1 MVILNIVHWSFSG
14 VLLPLLFD
22 AVNGDGFLQ
31 DCISAISLVGEHIH
45 DHALA
50 KADGFAG
57 DIIALSLHHLGN
69 IVHGFSSQ
77 IEIEYT
83 FHDGRFT
90 RYDLRLTVSTLF
102 IAKEPLIYEHWCS
115 FLELLANAPSN
126 VLTDAFGFGLCEASI
141 DDQIQLAVCLECVNL
156 LLLKVDADAFGLEHS
171 DIVEAVYRISR
182 KAGYGFGDDVIDLPG
197 QTVVDHFIEL
207 GTLVGSCAGL
217 TLVSEQ
223 ACEAP
228 VFTTGDHL
236 GVHLLLVGIGD
247 ELFFAICRDS
257 AVCRH
262 SLLPVFFFIYRHGAF
277 WLYDSDDFLRD
288 FRYFHRPA

>member
-1 MVILNIVHWSFSG
+1 MVILNIVHWSFSS

-31 DCISAISLVGEHIH
+31 NHISAVSLVGEHIH

-57 DIIALSLHHLGN
+57 NIIVLSLHHLGDF
-69 IVHGFSSQ
+69 VHGFSSQ
-77 IEIEYT
+77 IEIEDA

-102 IAKEPLIYEHWCS
+102 IAKEPLVYEHWCS

-141 DDQIQLAVCLECVNL
+141 DDQIQLAVCLECVDL

-171 DIVEAVYRISR
+171 DIVKAVHRISG
-182 KAGYGFGDDVIDLPG
+182 KSGYGLSNDVIDLSG
-197 QTVVDHFIEL
+197 QTIVDHFVEL
-207 GTLVGSCAGL
+207 GTLVGSCAGF
-217 TLVSEQ
+217 TLVSEET
-223 ACEAP
+223 CKAP
-228 VFTTGDHL
+228 VFAAGDHL
-236 GVHLLLVGIGD
+236 GVHLLLVGVGD
-247 ELFFAICRDS
+247 ELFFAVCRDT
-257 AVCRH
+257 AVCGNL
-262 SLLPVFFFIYRHGAF
+262 LLPVFFFVYCHGAF
-277 WLYDSDDFLRD
+277 WLYDSDDFLRN

>member
-1 MVILNIVHWSFSG
+1 MVILNIVHWSFAG
-14 VLLPLLFD
+14 VLFPLLFD
-22 AVNGDGFLQ
+22 AVNCDGFLQ

-50 KADGFAG
+50 KADGFVG
-57 DIIALSLHHLGN
+57 NIIVLSLHHLGDL
-69 IVHGFSSQ
+69 VHGFPSQ
-77 IEIEYT
+77 IEVEDAFY
-83 FHDGRFT
+83 DSRFA
-90 RYDLRLTVSTLF
+90 RYDLRLTVSALF
-102 IAKEPLIYEHWCS
+102 IAEEPLVHKHWSS
-115 FLELLANAPSN
+115 FLELL
-126 VLTDAFGFGLCEASI
+126 TDAPCDILADALGFGLCEASI
-141 DDQIQLAVCLECVNL
+141 DDQIQFTICLKCIDL

-171 DIVEAVYRISR
+171 DIVETIHRISR
-182 KAGYGFGDDVIDLPG
+182 KAGYGFSDDVIDLSG
-197 QTVVDHFIEL
+197 QTVVDHFIEFRPF
-207 GTLVGSCAGL
+207 VGSCAGL
-217 TLVSEQ
+217 ALISEQ

-262 SLLPVFFFIYRHGAF
+262 SLLPVFFFVYRHGAF
-277 WLYDSDDFLRD
+277 RLYDSDNFLRN

>member
-31 DCISAISLVGEHIH
+31 DRISAVSLVGEHIH

-102 IAKEPLIYEHWCS
+102 IAKEPLVYEHWCS

-141 DDQIQLAVCLECVNL
+141 DDQIQLAVCLECVDL
-156 LLLKVDADAFGLEHS
+156 LLLKIDADAFGLEHS

-182 KAGYGFGDDVIDLPG
+182 KAGYGFGDDVIDLSS

-217 TLVSEQ
+217 TLVSEET
-223 ACEAP
+223 CKAP
-228 VFTTGDHL
+228 IFAAGDHL
-236 GVHLLLVGIGD
+236 GVHLLLVGVGD
-247 ELFFAICRDS
+247 ELLF
-257 AVCRH
+257 AVCRDTAVCGNL
-262 SLLPVFFFIYRHGAF
+262 LLPVFFFVYCHGAF
-277 WLYDSDDFLRD
+277 WLYDSDDFFRN

>member
-1 MVILNIVHWSFSG
+1 MVILNIVHWSFSS

-31 DCISAISLVGEHIH
+31 NHISAVSLVGEHIH

-57 DIIALSLHHLGN
+57 NIIVLSLHHLGDF
-69 IVHGFSSQ
+69 VHGFSSQ
-77 IEIEYT
+77 IEVEDA
-83 FHDGRFT
+83 FHDDRFA
-90 RYDLRLTVSTLF
+90 RYDLRLTVSALS
-102 IAKEPLIYEHWCS
+102 IAEEPLVHKHWS
-115 FLELLANAPSN
+115 SVLELLADAPCDI
-126 VLTDAFGFGLCEASI
+126 LADALGFRLCEARI
-141 DDQIQLAVCLECVNL
+141 DDQIQFAIRLEGIDL

-171 DIVEAVYRISR
+171 DIVKAVHRISG
-182 KAGYGFGDDVIDLPG
+182 KSGYGLSNDVIDLSG
-197 QTVVDHFIEL
+197 QTIVDHFVEL
-207 GTLVGSCAGL
+207 RPLVGSCAGL
-217 TLVSEQ
+217 ALISEQ

-262 SLLPVFFFIYRHGAF
+262 SFLSVFFFVYRHGAF
-277 WLYDSDDFLRD
+277 RLYDSDNFLRD

>member
-1 MVILNIVHWSFSG
+1 MVILNIVHWSFTG
-14 VLLPLLFD
+14 VLFPLLFD
-22 AVNGDGFLQ
+22 AVNCDGFLQ
-31 DCISAISLVGEHIH
+31 NHISAVSLVGEHIH

-57 DIIALSLHHLGN
+57 NIIVLSLHHLGDF
-69 IVHGFSSQ
+69 VHGFSSQ
-77 IEIEYT
+77 IEIEDA
-83 FHDGRFT
+83 FHDGRFA
-90 RYDLRLTVSTLF
+90 RYDLRLTVSALS
-102 IAKEPLIYEHWCS
+102 IAEEPLVHEHWGS
-115 FLELLANAPSN
+115 FLELFANAPSN

-141 DDQIQLAVCLECVNL
+141 DDQIQLAVCLECVDL

-171 DIVEAVYRISR
+171 DIVEAVHRISR
-182 KAGYGFGDDVIDLPG
+182 KAGYGFGDDVIDLSG
-197 QTVVDHFIEL
+197 QTVVDHFVEL
-207 GTLVGSCAGL
+207 RPFVGSCAGL
-217 TLVSEQ
+217 ALVSEQ

-236 GVHLLLVGIGD
+236 GVYLLLVGIGD

-262 SLLPVFFFIYRHGAF
+262 SLLPVFFFVYRHGAF